1 MMLYPP
7 GYHNM
12 YDRSR
17 EQIRVFTQP
26 SKNCRISPIDSPNQ
40 SYNTDLSE
48 ERPGGV
54 GGTAVAREHRAVE
67 VRVGELDALH
77 VLLLRLEHLAVL
89 EEDVEVHAG
98 GIEGHRG
105 AALGVHEE
113 GTQRLDAGRG
123 DPLADL
129 VVVDAGAEG
138 AEEIDGLAVEG
149 ADEHLD
155 VLLLDAVSL
164 EDAAGD
170 ADAVLEGGGPV
181 VLLHASVTDE
191 RGVEGGE
198 IVTGGDDGHARDLL
212 NLVLAGEL
220 HVGWVIREVHQGG
233 VHHLVVDGVLGG
245 ATHASG
251 TGVEIVDE
259 EGGHA
264 ALLDDVGSLAVALA
278 DELSGLTGVAGL
290 ELTGGHDDGGDAE
303 LLEHK
308 HGLEGLTLTLTTPHA
323 EDEGNLD
330 LGELHEVLAD
340 VDGDPVHETLGDV
353 VSLVGHVVEVLETV
367 GDVVGG
373 GHDGVV
379 GAAEAEAALE
389 LGVDHV
395 AAAGDV
401 LLVVRDVLVHALPAG
416 HHHGLGAVALAEG
429 GGRGAELVARDAGD
443 RLGGRRDDGGHGN
456 SRHDVSV

>member
-1 MMLYPP
+1 
-7 GYHNM
+7 M
-12 YDRSR
+12 YDPSR

-113 GTQRLDAGRG
+113 GTKGLDAGRG

-164 EDAAGD
+164 EDAAGA
-170 ADAVLEGGGPV
+170 ADAAPGVGQFPPP
-181 VLLHASVTDE
+181 LLPPS
-191 RGVEGGE
+191 GVAEF
-198 IVTGGDDGHARDLL
+198 IDSLP
-212 NLVLAGEL
+212 
-220 HVGWVIREVHQGG
+220 
-233 VHHLVVDGVLGG
+233 
-245 ATHASG
+245 
-251 TGVEIVDE
+251 
-259 EGGHA
+259 A
-264 ALLDDVGSLAVALA
+264 APTTAVA
-278 DELSGLTGVAGL
+278 
-290 ELTGGHDDGGDAE
+290 
-303 LLEHK
+303 
-308 HGLEGLTLTLTTPHA
+308 
-323 EDEGNLD
+323 NC
-330 LGELHEVLAD
+330 
-340 VDGDPVHETLGDV
+340 
-353 VSLVGHVVEVLETV
+353 
-367 GDVVGG
+367 
-373 GHDGVV
+373 
-379 GAAEAEAALE
+379 AEAT
-389 LGVDHV
+389 
-395 AAAGDV
+395 
-401 LLVVRDVLVHALPAG
+401 P
-416 HHHGLGAVALAEG
+416 
-429 GGRGAELVARDAGD
+429 
-443 RLGGRRDDGGHGN
+443 
-456 SRHDVSV
+456 S

>member
-1 MMLYPP
+1 MLYPP

-12 YDRSR
+12 YDPSR

-40 SYNTDLSE
+40 RYNTDLSE

-98 GIEGHRG
+98 GIEGLRG
-105 AALGVHEE
+105 AALGVHE
-113 GTQRLDAGRG
+113 
-123 DPLADL
+123 
-129 VVVDAGAEG
+129 EG

-181 VLLHASVTDE
+181 VLIHASVTDE

-251 TGVEIVDE
+251 T
-259 EGGHA
+259 
-264 ALLDDVGSLAVALA
+264 
-278 DELSGLTGVAGL
+278 
-290 ELTGGHDDGGDAE
+290 
-303 LLEHK
+303 
-308 HGLEGLTLTLTTPHA
+308 
-323 EDEGNLD
+323 
-330 LGELHEVLAD
+330 
-340 VDGDPVHETLGDV
+340 
-353 VSLVGHVVEVLETV
+353 
-367 GDVVGG
+367 
-373 GHDGVV
+373 
-379 GAAEAEAALE
+379 
-389 LGVDHV
+389 
-395 AAAGDV
+395 
-401 LLVVRDVLVHALPAG
+401 
-416 HHHGLGAVALAEG
+416 
-429 GGRGAELVARDAGD
+429 
-443 RLGGRRDDGGHGN
+443 
-456 SRHDVSV
+456 